1 MRENIKD
8 LKLGEIYDDYVRL
21 KAMDEKYRYCSNSTV
36 FNKAA
41 EGLMTVLKNEITRRK
56 LEELDANHDFKPTQK
71 ESKELSET
79 ENVTATISTE
89 DITDYKPYTSTYTQ
103 ESNNLADMWAYSTT
117 QNNDERLNVNGKKS
131 DVY

>member
-1 MRENIKD
+1 MRANIRD
-8 LKLGEIYDDYVRL
+8 LELGEIYDDYVQL
-21 KAMDEKYRYCSNSTV
+21 KAIEEKYHYCGNSIV

-41 EGLMTVLKNEITRRK
+41 EGLMTLLKDEITRRK
-56 LEELDANHDFKPTQK
+56 LEELETNHDFKPIQK
-71 ESKELSET
+71 ESKELREP

-103 ESNNLADMWAYSTT
+103 GSNNLADMWAYSTT

>member
-21 KAMDEKYRYCSNSTV
+21 KAMDEKYRYCSNSSV

-41 EGLMTVLKNEITRRK
+41 EGLMTLLKDEITRRK
-56 LEELDANHDFKPTQK
+56 LEELETNHGFKSIQK
-71 ESKELSET
+71 ESKELREP